1 MISKKEFTEKV
12 EKLLL
17 NKNVDVMSAI
27 LKICEEHLLEPESA
41 KRLLS
46 QPLKEKLEAEATS
59 LNMIN
64 RNSKHSRASLS
75 SFYSEK

>member
-1 MISKKEFTEKV
+1 MLTKKEFTEKV

-27 LKICEEHLLEPESA
+27 LKICEDNLLEPESA

-46 QPLKEKLEAEATS
+46 QPLKEKLEAEATG

-64 RNSKHSRASLS
+64 RASHSRASLN
-75 SFYSEK
+75 SFYSKK

>member
-12 EKLLL
+12 ERLLL

-27 LKICEEHLLEPESA
+27 LKICEDHLLEPESA

-46 QPLKEKLEAEATS
+46 QPLKDRLEAEATG

-64 RNSKHSRASLS
+64 RGKHSRASLS
-75 SFYSEK
+75 SFYSENK